1 MDQAAPNQSQAPR
14 TSQADE
20 DGAIEGSGTSEAVTR
35 LLKLMKEMKGNIG
48 LHLDRIEARQGE
60 GDQAMVVS
68 GGSGTASPLKRM
80 RALESAVA

>member
-1 MDQAAPNQSQAPR
+1 
-14 TSQADE
+14 
-20 DGAIEGSGTSEAVTR
+20 
-35 LLKLMKEMKGNIG
+35 MKEMKGNIG